1 MNKLAMAFV
10 ILLAAG
16 NTLFA
21 QDEMEM
27 IEDIARL
34 QFQLKS
40 VQIPERDAAEK
51 ELIAMGEM
59 VLDHL
64 EETKSDD
71 SSDYKERV
79 LRVRT
84 TLEKVAV
91 AKNTQPS
98 RMKVEAGK
106 ISMEDLLKQIKK
118 QTGNDVIL
126 GREVLLETS
135 NKEIEFEKTEQL
147 EFWNVLSQLMD
158 QTGLQID
165 PYDGEPGQLALSE
178 SIVRPG
184 QESVKPVVLTDYS
197 GVMRFQIT
205 RIDSTKNLL
214 LPNVSS
220 SRFNLLVRWEP
231 RITPIAIDFPFSS
244 VELVDEF
251 DQKVASEQEGVYSGI
266 VTPGIPQLEFLVSTS
281 LIDRQVEQIKSLK
294 GEVEAVLP
302 GRVET
307 FKFQN
312 VTETEEDT
320 FQIKAGA
327 KVTFGGIIKNEDLWG
342 LRLSLSFDEENNALE
357 SHQAWVYNNEIYLVD
372 EDGKKYPPI
381 GSETFQQTNDQVG
394 ILYYFGDDPK
404 DMDLHYKT
412 PAAVVKVK
420 IPFVITEI
428 PLP

>member
-1 MNKLAMAFV
+1 MKKL
-10 ILLAAG
+10 LLAFAI
-16 NTLFA
+16 LFLTGPFLSA

-34 QFQLKS
+34 QFQMKS

-51 ELIAMGEM
+51 ELIAMGEI

-64 EETKSDD
+64 EESKASD
-71 SSDYKERV
+71 SADYRDRV
-79 LRVRT
+79 VRVRSA
-84 TLEKVAV
+84 LEKIAV
-91 AKNTQPS
+91 AKNTQAS
-98 RMKVEAGK
+98 SMKVEAGK
-106 ISMEDLLKQIKK
+106 IPIQDLLKAIKK
-118 QTGNDVIL
+118 ETGNDVVL

-135 NKEIEFEKTEQL
+135 NKEIEFESSGQL
-147 EFWNVLSQLMD
+147 EFWDVLNHLMD

-165 PYDGEPGQLALSE
+165 PYDGETGQLALSE
-178 SIVRPG
+178 TFARPG
-184 QESVKPVVLTDYS
+184 EEQVKPEVLADYS

-214 LPNVSS
+214 RPNVNS
-220 SRFNLLVRWEP
+220 SRFNVLVRWEP
-231 RITPIAIDFPFSS
+231 RITPIAIDFPYSS

-251 DQKVASEQEGVYSGI
+251 DQKVPAEQQGVYTGI
-266 VTPGIPQLEFLVSTS
+266 VTPEIPELEFLVATS
-281 LIDRQVEQIKSLK
+281 LIDRQIEKIKSLK

-307 FKFQN
+307 FRFKD
-312 VTETEEDT
+312 VSEMEEDT
-320 FQIKAGA
+320 FQVKAGA
-327 KVTFGGIIKNEDLWG
+327 KVTFGGIVKNEDLWG
-342 LRLSLSFDEENNALE
+342 LRLSLGFDEENNALE
-357 SHQAWVYNNEIYLVD
+357 SHQAWVYNNEIYLVG

-404 DMDLHYKT
+404 GMDLHYRT